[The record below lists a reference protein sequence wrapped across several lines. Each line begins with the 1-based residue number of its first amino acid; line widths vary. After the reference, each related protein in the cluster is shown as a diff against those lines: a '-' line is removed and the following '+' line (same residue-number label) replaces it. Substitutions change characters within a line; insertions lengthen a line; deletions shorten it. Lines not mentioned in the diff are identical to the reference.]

1 MTVVPSGSHGSDVPV
16 WVGCAVTVGGARV
29 GSGCA
34 SARPPAGE
42 MATSRLAFAASNHA
56 MARDLPSPETAMLGF
71 VPPSLPCI
79 GWEEKCP
86 PRFVAS
92 TIWSAVVSAQV
103 TCPTPWSST
112 AMPVDQRASG
122 CPAFAPVVVARSVT
136 SQDTSLGLASWMPP
150 LAS

>member
-1 MTVVPSGSHGSDVPV
+1 MGSHPILGADVRASGEAVELLRDVRPV
-16 WVGCAVTVGGARV
+16 RPRGGGARV

-103 TCPTPWSST
+103 TCPT
-112 AMPVDQRASG
+112 
-122 CPAFAPVVVARSVT
+122 
-136 SQDTSLGLASWMPP
+136 
-150 LAS
+150 